1 MFSRLPT
8 HGRPG
13 HTPAVTASANFEWD
27 PFGTLH
33 AALWI
38 GGAQWAG
45 KSTVSNILA
54 ARHGLT
60 AYHYDYHDARGHLE
74 RQAARRARAGSPYAE
89 YPGPDWAG
97 STPGALAEE
106 CLAIFDDRIEFVF
119 DDLRALVSPRPVLAE
134 GFGLR
139 PEVLAPMLDVPDR
152 MIVMVPTE
160 EFRQH
165 QIRTLPRASALKVDV
180 GDPVLAQAKRVERDR
195 LLAEHAV
202 RAAREHG
209 VHVLEIDGSRDAEA
223 VADDVERLFAAHLT
237 PSTPDST
244 AKFQESSS

>member
-1 MFSRLPT
+1 MAYRMAAELRILQRVFDSADFS
-8 HGRPG
+8 
-13 HTPAVTASANFEWD
+13 WD

-45 KSTVSNILA
+45 KSTVSRILA

-74 RQAARRARAGSPYAE
+74 RRAARRARTGLPYAE
-89 YPGPDWAG
+89 PAGPAWDR
-97 STPGALAEE
+97 STPAELAEAS
-106 CLAIFDDRIEFVF
+106 LASFAERLEFVF
-119 DDLRALVSPRPVLAE
+119 DDLRALVSPYPVLAE

-139 PEVLAPMLDVPDR
+139 AEALAPRLDAPDR

-165 QIRTLPRASALKVDV
+165 QISTLPRAGSLSVEVSDPALGQANRVD
-180 GDPVLAQAKRVERDR
+180 RDR
-195 LLAEHAV
+195 LLAEHVV
-202 RAAREHG
+202 RAAHEHG
-209 VHVLEIDGSRDAEA
+209 VRVLEIDGSLDAEA
-223 VADDVERLFAAHLT
+223 VADEVAAHFAAYLPPRRPTDLT
-237 PSTPDST
+237 
-244 AKFQESSS
+244 

>member
-1 MFSRLPT
+1 MT
-8 HGRPG
+8 D
-13 HTPAVTASANFEWD
+13 SADFEWD

-54 ARHGLT
+54 TRHGLT

-74 RQAARRARAGSPYAE
+74 RRAARRARAGSPDGE

-97 STPGALAEE
+97 STPDALAEE
-106 CLAIFDDRIEFVF
+106 SLAIFADRLEFVF
-119 DDLRALVSPRPVLAE
+119 DDLRALVSPHPLLAE

-139 PEVLAPMLDVPDR
+139 PEALAPMLDAPDR
-152 MIVMVPTE
+152 MIIMVPTE

-165 QIRTLPRASALKVDV
+165 QIRTLPRASTVTVDV
-180 GDPVLAQAKRVERDR
+180 GDPELAQANRVERDR
-195 LLAEHAV
+195 LLAEHAA

-223 VADDVERLFAAHLT
+223 IADDVARHFAAHLPPRT
-237 PSTPDST
+237 W
-244 AKFQESSS
+244 QHG

>member
-1 MFSRLPT
+1 MND
-8 HGRPG
+8 
-13 HTPAVTASANFEWD
+13 SADFEWD

-33 AALWI
+33 GALWI
-38 GGAQWAG
+38 GGAPWAG

-74 RQAARRARAGSPYAE
+74 RRAARRARAGLPYGE
-89 YPGPDWAG
+89 YPGPDWTG
-97 STPGALAEE
+97 STPGTLAEE
-106 CLAIFDDRIEFVF
+106 CLAIFADRLEFVF
-119 DDLRALVSPRPVLAE
+119 DDLRALVSPHPVLAE

-139 PEVLAPMLDVPDR
+139 PEVLAPMLDAPDR

-160 EFRQH
+160 DFRQH
-165 QIRTLPRASALKVDV
+165 QIRTLPRAGALSVEV
-180 GDPVLAQAKRVERDR
+180 GDPALAQANRVERDR

-209 VHVLEIDGSRDAEA
+209 VPVLEVDGSRDAES
-223 VADDVERLFAAHLT
+223 VADEVARHFVAHL
-237 PSTPDST
+237 PPRI
-244 AKFQESSS
+244 